1 MWNQMLKLRVETRQT
16 QGDKV
21 KVKKT
26 FNAQNV
32 KISWED
38 SESWVFNLYL
48 FLDLYNKIKSLETI
62 YTHQT

>member
-1 MWNQMLKLRVETRQT
+1 MLKLRVETRQT

-38 SESWVFNLYL
+38 SES
-48 FLDLYNKIKSLETI
+48 
-62 YTHQT
+62 